1 MSGQENQVVGNIF
14 ISFIMTNSIIYVLQ
28 PKVQNLT
35 PPLPPLRPLFSNNS
49 LKLLAA
55 RGLWIGI
62 SPY

>member
-28 PKVQNLT
+28 PKVQNLP
-35 PPLPPLRPLFSNNS
+35 PPLPPLRPLFCNNS